1 MPAMRV
7 VPALDEI
14 EHNGRGF
21 ALILES
27 MEREQL
33 ALQRCVEALAHRIVV
48 AIANGSHRRSNALA
62 LAALAKGDRRVLAA
76 LVRVMDHVLRPAPE
90 DRHIERFEDEFGAQ
104 VVGHSPTDD
113 ATTEHVEYDSQVEKA
128 GPRWDVDIVLEIKR
142 QDALAAHIGVVTG
155 ARRNRC
161 ERVCAC
167 TRQARPSSACRA
179 PQDARTRP

>member
-33 ALQRCVEALAHRIVV
+33 ALQRRVETLAHRIVV

-76 LVRVMDHVLRPAPE
+76 LIGVMDHVLRPAPE

-113 ATTEHVEYDSQVEKA
+113 ATAEHVEYDSQVEKA
-128 GPRWDVDIVLEIKR
+128 GPRWDIGDIGNPELIRTVGAEVSIDKIR
-142 QDALAAHIGVVTG
+142 SRASVAIAHRRDDTFSSRNANDLAFPH
-155 ARRNRC
+155 
-161 ERVCAC
+161 
-167 TRQARPSSACRA
+167 
-179 PQDARTRP
+179 